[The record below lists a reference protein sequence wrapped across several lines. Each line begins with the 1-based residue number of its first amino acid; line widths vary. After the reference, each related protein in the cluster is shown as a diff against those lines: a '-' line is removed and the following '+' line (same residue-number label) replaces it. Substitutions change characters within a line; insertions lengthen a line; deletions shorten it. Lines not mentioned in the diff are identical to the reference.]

1 MAFSRPAL
9 SARARALVFVSL
21 SLSAGLAHPAGTVAA
36 PSAADAASPVAGAAV
51 DPGTAQALDA
61 AMVRAR
67 RGIGVS
73 GLSVAVVTND
83 GRAWADASGVDDR
96 GRPLSQ
102 DDPFTIGSVTKTF
115 TAAIVM
121 SLVDEGRIELDA
133 PVNRYLPNVRMA
145 RGVTVRQLLTHT
157 SGIADL
163 YRPLKG
169 FLGRHPNDRLSSND
183 VLGSVGARWF
193 APGSGYA
200 YSNTNYFLLG
210 HVIESVTGRTFGD
223 ELRDRITAPNGLER
237 TRLLTG
243 DDPLLPEAWS
253 SGFWTA
259 GAMASTPL
267 ELATFGQDL
276 FRSRVVSYTST
287 RRMVDYNHG
296 HRYGHGTQL
305 FRIAGRDL
313 PGHSGLLYSTTTL
326 MVHLPAEQITVVL
339 TAPAPGANLEAALAG
354 RFRGGASL
362 MEAARLLAG

>member
-1 MAFSRPAL
+1 MAFSRLVL
-9 SARARALVFVSL
+9 SARIRALILLTL
-21 SLSAGLAHPAGTVAA
+21 SLSFALVVPSGSTAALEAAGVDAGIAK
-36 PSAADAASPVAGAAV
+36 
-51 DPGTAQALDA
+51 ALDA

-67 RGIGVS
+67 RGIQVS

-83 GRAWADASGVDDR
+83 GRSWTDATGVDGA

-102 DDPFTIGSVTKTF
+102 HDPFTIGSVTKTF
-115 TAAIVM
+115 TAALVLA
-121 SLVDEGRIELDA
+121 LVDEGRIELDA
-133 PVNRYLPNVRMA
+133 PINRYLPDLRMA
-145 RGVTVRQLLTHT
+145 RSVTVRQLLTHT

-169 FLGRHPNDRLSSND
+169 FLARHPNERLSSND
-183 VLGSVGARWF
+183 VLNAIGPRLFPRGTA
-193 APGSGYA
+193 YA
-200 YSNTNYFLLG
+200 YSNTNYFILG
-210 HVIESVTGRTFGD
+210 HLIEAVAHRSYAE
-223 ELRDRITAPNGLER
+223 ELRDRITAPNGLEH

-267 ELATFGQDL
+267 ELASFGQDL
-276 FRSRVVSYTST
+276 FRSRIVSYTST
-287 RRMVDYNHG
+287 RRMLDYNSG

-339 TAPAPGANLEAALAG
+339 TSPVPNANLEAALAG
-354 RFRGGASL
+354 HFRGGSSL
-362 MEAARLLAG
+362 LEAVRLLAG

>member
-1 MAFSRPAL
+1 
-9 SARARALVFVSL
+9 
-21 SLSAGLAHPAGTVAA
+21 
-36 PSAADAASPVAGAAV
+36 
-51 DPGTAQALDA
+51 
-61 AMVRAR
+61 MVRAR

-83 GRAWADASGVDDR
+83 GRAWTDASGLDEA
-96 GRPLSQ
+96 GQPLSQ
-102 DDPFTIGSVTKTF
+102 HDPFTIGSVTKTF
-115 TAAIVM
+115 TAALVL

-133 PVNRYLPNVRMA
+133 PVNRYLPKVRMA

-169 FLGRHPNDRLSSND
+169 FLGKQANDRLSSND
-183 VLGSVGARWF
+183 VLNSIGARWF
-193 APGSGYA
+193 PAGKGYA

-210 HVIESVTGRTFGD
+210 HVIEFVTGRTFAE
-223 ELRDRITAPNGLER
+223 ELRDRITAPNGLEH
-237 TRLLTG
+237 TRLVTG

-276 FRSRVVSYTST
+276 FRARVVSYTST
-287 RRMVDYNHG
+287 RRMIDYNSG

-326 MVHLPAEQITVVL
+326 MVHLPAEQITVVV
-339 TAPAPGANLEAALAG
+339 TAPEPGADLEAALAD

-362 MEAARLLAG
+362 LEAVRLLAG